1 METTNDDHRNS
12 DDTVQ
17 LTVKSEKGSE
27 TSFDVRPVSSTGSV
41 EPVANSR
48 MNSSKM
54 ADVIGGSQT
63 RRYLNANVTPF
74 LLAGM
79 RIIATEQ
86 PEDPLRRLGEYL
98 IEQSELQKRNGNEEQ
113 SG

>member
-1 METTNDDHRNS
+1 MEPTSDEHRNS
-12 DDTVQ
+12 DNTVQ
-17 LTVKSEKGSE
+17 LPVKSEKDNES
-27 TSFDVRPVSSTGSV
+27 SFDVRPLSSTGSA

-98 IEQSELQKRNGNEEQ
+98 IEQSELQKRHSNEEQ
-113 SG
+113 SR